1 MDLKRAAISLW
12 LAGAA
17 ATFAAPVGAN
27 EFEHAWSCELRPGK
41 TLDDARA
48 VARAWLAAAR
58 SMENGERLQV
68 VIRYPIIV
76 ADSENRFEF
85 VVRAPSLAAWGA
97 FYDKYDD
104 GTPVAEADLKFAD
117 VAGCSGSTMWES
129 IGVE

>member
-1 MDLKRAAISLW
+1 MKRVAITILLACGVAALS
-12 LAGAA
+12 APAA
-17 ATFAAPVGAN
+17 AN
-27 EFEHAWSCELRPGK
+27 EFEHVWSCELNPGR

-58 SMENGERLQV
+58 SMKHGERLQAF
-68 VIRYPIIV
+68 IRYPIIV
-76 ADSENRFEF
+76 SESENRFDF

-97 FYDKYDD
+97 FYDTYDD
-104 GTPVAEADLKFAD
+104 GTPVADADARFAE